1 MNNKTKK
8 ILASC
13 QESLKKN
20 FRFATLDFIFII
32 TFVTVFQK
40 VFGMENSI
48 VGVIFTIMMASSML
62 KDMTASP
69 VKHLAG
75 QAAVL
80 AAMAVSACVVNTL
93 PPVFSFPLNFG
104 MIFLILYVFTYETFQ
119 PPLLPIHTVLSV
131 PDLYFTDY
139 TGSAAKA
146 SGRHDHGCCLH
157 HSVSVHYGP

>member
-104 MIFLILYVFTYETFQ
+104 MIFLILYVFTYE
-119 PPLLPIHTVLSV
+119 
-131 PDLYFTDY
+131 
-139 TGSAAKA
+139 
-146 SGRHDHGCCLH
+146 
-157 HSVSVHYGP
+157 HSSLI